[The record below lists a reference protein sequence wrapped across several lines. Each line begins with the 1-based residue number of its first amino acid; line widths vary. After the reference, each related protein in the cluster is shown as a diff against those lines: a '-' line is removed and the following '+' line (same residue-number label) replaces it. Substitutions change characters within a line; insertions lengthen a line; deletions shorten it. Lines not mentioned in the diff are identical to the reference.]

1 MNKPQLTI
9 KQQLAKLQ
17 NISLNTTHSARNL
30 DFITFSDQISSL
42 SKSCYYHI
50 CQLRCMHPCL
60 DFKTANAIATSIVH
74 SKLDYCNS
82 LYFNLPKTQLNRLQ
96 NIQNSLARAVANTPI
111 VLAKLQNISL
121 NTIHSA
127 RILAILTHHPFL
139 KSLHWLKIEQRIQ
152 YKLISLTYRILTTSQ
167 PTYLHNLISLQTD
180 NNTRSSDV
188 VTLARPSP
196 SSSLEVTDRSFQY
209 ASPHLW
215 NKLPFSLREPVSP
228 LYAYLNP
235 SFSSP
240 LSPSITPLLFHSK
253 LKTYLF
259 VKSFP
264 P

>member
-1 MNKPQLTI
+1 MPKY
-9 KQQLAKLQ
+9 
-17 NISLNTTHSARNL
+17 SH
-30 DFITFSDQISSL
+30 IT
-42 SKSCYYHI
+42 
-50 CQLRCMHPCL
+50 P
-60 DFKTANAIATSIVH
+60 V
-74 SKLDYCNS
+74 
-82 LYFNLPKTQLNRLQ
+82 
-96 NIQNSLARAVANTPI
+96 
-111 VLAKLQNISL
+111 
-121 NTIHSA
+121 
-127 RILAILTHHPFL
+127 L

-152 YKLISLTYRILTTSQ
+152 YKLIFLTYKVLTTSQ

-196 SSSLEVTDRSFQY
+196 TSSLKVTDRSFQY

-215 NKLPFSLREPVSP
+215 NKLPSSLREPVSP

-253 LKTYLF
+253 LKTCLF
-259 VKSFP
+259 GKSFP